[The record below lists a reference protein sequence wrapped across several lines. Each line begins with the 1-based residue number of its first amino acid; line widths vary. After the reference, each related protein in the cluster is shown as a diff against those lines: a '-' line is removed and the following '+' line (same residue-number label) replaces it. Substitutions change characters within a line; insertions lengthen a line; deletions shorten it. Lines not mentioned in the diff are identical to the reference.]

1 MKARIED
8 GIVYSPYPEVEIFNC
23 SFFEATKK
31 ACLTDPDKPA
41 LIDDSVTLT
50 KSEFVARL
58 RRYAAGLQRHGVRPG
73 DRICVHVGNSVDNFV
88 AMCSCLVAGA
98 SIVLA
103 KPSLT
108 ERELRYQITDSD
120 STHLLV
126 EPELAGKGLKVAS
139 ELKLKG
145 FFTTG
150 FADGFISMEPFA
162 ELDESLFREVPVADP
177 QECLFAIIYTSGTTG
192 LPKGVELTHY
202 GFLANIGMSR
212 WTFPWDDSDVVLLP
226 TPITHGSGI
235 LSVTI
240 SVLLGTTCV
249 IVPPNLS
256 LADVSRA
263 VEQHKVQEIPYLPGS
278 ERLYCSPVALQPQ
291 TQDSHRDLQPCC
303 CPGTS
308 RLSSAEMRRTGQ
320 RLAGLRR
327 VCTGGMPLSQEQ
339 YKSMHETFGEGLQ
352 VLANVYAMTE
362 ATALLCSPSR
372 EHATGVDMGFPA
384 PADKVQ
390 GGLTCCSSETY
401 WPHVVDRMTDKRL
414 GPYQTGE
421 LCYKAPTVMKGYYKR
436 PKETAEFFDEEGW
449 CKSGDA
455 GYYDQDGRIYFVQ
468 RFKEMIK
475 CMDNQVVPA
484 ELEELLLRKHSAD
497 IVEVCVVGLPNP
509 SYGEAPAA
517 VVVTRCAEVTQ
528 DLPELSTRIKK
539 TVTENCA
546 VHKHLYGG
554 VFFVDSIPKTESGK
568 TNRPAVLKMCVA

>member
-58 RRYAAGLQRHGVRPG
+58 RCYAAGLQRHGVQPG

-256 LADVSRA
+256 LGNVSRT
-263 VEQHKVQEIPYLPGS
+263 VEQHKVTAAVLLPWH
-278 ERLYCSPVALQPQ
+278 LQ
-291 TQDSHRDLQPCC
+291 TLV
-303 CPGTS
+303 G
-308 RLSSAEMRRTGQ
+308 EMRRTGQ

-327 VCTGGMPLSQEQ
+327 VCTGGMPLSEAQ

-384 PADKVQ
+384 PATKFK
-390 GGLTCCSSETY
+390 
-401 WPHVVDRMTDKRL
+401 VVDRMTDKRL

-421 LCYKAPTVMKGYYKR
+421 LYYKAPTVMKGYYKR

-497 IVEVCVVGLPNP
+497 IVEVCVVGIPNP

-539 TVTENCA
+539 TVTESCA

>member
-212 WTFPWDDSDVVLLP
+212 
-226 TPITHGSGI
+226 
-235 LSVTI
+235 
-240 SVLLGTTCV
+240 
-249 IVPPNLS
+249 
-256 LADVSRA
+256 
-263 VEQHKVQEIPYLPGS
+263 
-278 ERLYCSPVALQPQ
+278 
-291 TQDSHRDLQPCC
+291 
-303 CPGTS
+303 
-308 RLSSAEMRRTGQ
+308 LSSAEMRRTGQ

-401 WPHVVDRMTDKRL
+401 WPHV
-414 GPYQTGE
+414 
-421 LCYKAPTVMKGYYKR
+421 
-436 PKETAEFFDEEGW
+436 
-449 CKSGDA
+449 S
-455 GYYDQDGRIYFVQ
+455 
-468 RFKEMIK
+468 
-475 CMDNQVVPA
+475 
-484 ELEELLLRKHSAD
+484 
-497 IVEVCVVGLPNP
+497 
-509 SYGEAPAA
+509 
-517 VVVTRCAEVTQ
+517 
-528 DLPELSTRIKK
+528 
-539 TVTENCA
+539 
-546 VHKHLYGG
+546 
-554 VFFVDSIPKTESGK
+554 
-568 TNRPAVLKMCVA
+568 VAWL